1 MPKYRYRLIAA
12 AVLAAALP
20 LAAARAADPRVQRGE
35 YLVRII
41 GCGDCHTAGTFLGH
55 PDLAHYLGGS
65 NVGFSVPNMGVFVGS
80 NLTPDDATGLGKWSL
95 AQIVTA
101 ITTGVRPDGRM
112 LAPIMPWR
120 GFSNLTPDD
129 AQAIA
134 LFLKSLPPVS
144 NSVPGPFGPHDTP
157 SVLVMTIVPG
167 EEYARLPK
175 GP

>member
-20 LAAARAADPRVQRGE
+20 LAASRAADPRVQRGE

-41 GCGDCHTAGTFLGH
+41 GCGDCHTA
-55 PDLAHYLGGS
+55 AR
-65 NVGFSVPNMGVFVGS
+65 FSAI
-80 NLTPDDATGLGKWSL
+80 LTLS
-95 AQIVTA
+95 
-101 ITTGVRPDGRM
+101 TTSAGRMSASPSPIWACSSDRTSRRTMPPAWANGRWRRSSRRSPPRAARRRM

-129 AQAIA
+129 AQAVA